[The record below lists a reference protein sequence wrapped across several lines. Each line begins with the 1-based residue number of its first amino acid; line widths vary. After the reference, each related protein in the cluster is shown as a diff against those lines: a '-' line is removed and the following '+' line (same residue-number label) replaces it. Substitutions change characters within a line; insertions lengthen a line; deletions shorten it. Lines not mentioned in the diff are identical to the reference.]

1 MTFVWLLI
9 FVVAT
14 LIGGGESLE
23 LNPVNA
29 WTVTLILA
37 VAIDLNRPR
46 PELVQFERR
55 G

>member
-1 MTFVWLLI
+1 MTIAWFIVFVI
-9 FVVAT
+9 AT
-14 LIGGGESLE
+14 LIGDGETLR
-23 LNPVNA
+23 LDPVNG

-46 PELVQFERR
+46 PELRQQE